1 MNIGQAAEASGV
13 SAKMIR
19 HYEAIGL
26 IPKASRSYSGYRH
39 YQESDIHILRFIRR
53 ARAAGFS
60 TTRIRR
66 LLSLWSDRERPARE
80 VKQMAIEH
88 LAKLEQKITELQ
100 SIAAVLSHLVSNCH
114 GGEHPECPILDTLSG
129 ECAIGDFGGHATPRH
144 HHENFGG

>member
-13 SAKMIR
+13 TAKMIR
-19 HYEAIGL
+19 HYESIGL
-26 IPKASRSYSGYRH
+26 IPKASRSYTGYRH

-60 TTRIRR
+60 TKQIRK

-80 VKQMAIEH
+80 VKQLAIEH
-88 LAKLEQKITELQ
+88 LAELEQKITELQ

-114 GGEHPECPILDTLSG
+114 GSEHPECLILDTLSG
-129 ECAIGDFGGHATPRH
+129 ECGFGDLDGHAAPEH
-144 HHENFGG
+144 HYERIGG

>member
-13 SAKMIR
+13 TAKMIR
-19 HYEAIGL
+19 HYESIGL

-60 TTRIRR
+60 TTQIRK

-80 VKQMAIEH
+80 VKQLAIEQ
-88 LAKLEQKITELQ
+88 LAELDQKITELQ

-114 GGEHPECPILDTLSG
+114 GSEHPECPILDTLSG
-129 ECAIGDFGGHATPRH
+129 ECAFGDLDGHAASGCH
-144 HHENFGG
+144 YEKIGG